1 MKRVE
6 EKGEE
11 KLMIKTVIRLQNSM
25 VMTFDA
31 EGEQIPEYQGYYED
45 VKRHI
50 LRDAPP
56 AAVFAHWF
64 NYADESTTV
73 PKGDW

>member
-11 KLMIKTVIRLQNSM
+11 KLMIKTVIRLQNDSVM
-25 VMTFDA
+25 VFDG

-45 VKRHI
+45 VKGYI
-50 LRDAPP
+50 LRDASPT
-56 AAVFAHWF
+56 AVFAHWF
-64 NYADESTTV
+64 NYADESTAV
-73 PKGDW
+73 PRGDW